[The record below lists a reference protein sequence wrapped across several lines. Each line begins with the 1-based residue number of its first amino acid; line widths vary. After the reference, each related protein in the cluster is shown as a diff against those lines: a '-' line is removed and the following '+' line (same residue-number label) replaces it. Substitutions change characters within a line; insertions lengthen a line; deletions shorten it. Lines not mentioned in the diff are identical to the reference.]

1 MPRSEWG
8 QLPHEALRATA
19 SLWSNI
25 SSIDVSPPKHAPA
38 EAHVAVDDEWLG
50 ELAKSPAAQNHLQ
63 ELNLSGCPHITLQ
76 GLRHL
81 KAFPHLRSVPSS
93 TQHMTHPLTTV
104 ALYALR
110 RKLRLKRPENAPEP
124 GEDDTDLYQV
134 LVASC
139 PMLEVYYHARPRA
152 DSRIGLMKASH
163 ALSSWCSML
172 SYHRSR
178 LPTG

>member
-1 MPRSEWG
+1 VPRSEWG
-8 QLPHEALRATA
+8 HLPHEALRATA

-38 EAHVAVDDEWLG
+38 EAHVAVDDEWLE
-50 ELAKSPAAQNHLQ
+50 ELAKSHAAQNHLQ

-81 KAFPHLRSVPSS
+81 KAFPHLRYVPSS
-93 TQHMTHPLTTV
+93 TPSTAAPLVTPPAHDAPSYHGDLV
-104 ALYALR
+104 YALR

-139 PMLEVYYHARPRA
+139 PMLEVYYHARHTLTRTLI
-152 DSRIGLMKASH
+152 S
-163 ALSSWCSML
+163 
-172 SYHRSR
+172 
-178 LPTG
+178 